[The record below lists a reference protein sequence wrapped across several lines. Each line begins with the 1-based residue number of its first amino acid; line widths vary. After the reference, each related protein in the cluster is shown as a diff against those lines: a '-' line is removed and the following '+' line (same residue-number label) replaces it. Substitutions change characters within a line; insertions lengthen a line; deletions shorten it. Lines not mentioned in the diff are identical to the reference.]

1 MAGRAS
7 NRERIARA
15 AAEAEAAEKEK
26 ATARKTP
33 GTKTSAGASPK
44 RVLAKTT
51 GRIRIVWIVCD
62 QSGSPVGTFDYP
74 KGDEARAE
82 AERLTREKA
91 KPHFVKRGEVP
102 FE

>member
-1 MAGRAS
+1 MAGRPS

-15 AAEAEAAEKEK
+15 AAEAEATAKLK
-26 ATARKTP
+26 AAA
-33 GTKTSAGASPK
+33 TKTSATGSSPK
-44 RVLAKTT
+44 RASAKTT

-62 QSGSPVGTFDYP
+62 QTGSPVDTFDYP
-74 KGDEARAE
+74 KEQEARAK
-82 AERLTREKA
+82 AESLTGEKG